1 VGRTFNIL
9 IEEFRYKFGRAGE
22 VAAYYKN
29 RVRVNLKY
37 IDTVEHLYEVIEH
50 EYLHKILD
58 EFLIPI
64 KKEHDLIKCVNWA
77 YYLIP

>member
-1 VGRTFNIL
+1 MGRTFNIL